1 MRMDDAQVVDMSRLS
16 GMSFAKTRATHMNRK
31 FGLSYTVRTAQNKPF
46 ATQVIRRLFRTV

>member
-1 MRMDDAQVVDMSRLS
+1 
-16 GMSFAKTRATHMNRK
+16 MNRK